1 MLFYITLICSKFV
14 KFILK
19 KCCLFLINRTCLAA
33 IFLVYFTMVHSCI
46 VLYFV
51 VDGRNFNIFIIITTT
66 AAATTPIIIT
76 ITTTTITTRIE
87 ILHINTYER
96 Q

>member
-1 MLFYITLICSKFV
+1 
-14 KFILK
+14 
-19 KCCLFLINRTCLAA
+19 
-33 IFLVYFTMVHSCI
+33 MVHPCT
-46 VLYFV
+46 VLYFI

-66 AAATTPIIIT
+66 AAIAPIIIT
-76 ITTTTITTRIE
+76 ITTTTTIISIG

>member
-1 MLFYITLICSKFV
+1 
-14 KFILK
+14 
-19 KCCLFLINRTCLAA
+19 
-33 IFLVYFTMVHSCI
+33 MVHPCT

-51 VDGRNFNIFIIITTT
+51 VDGRNFNIFIIITT
-66 AAATTPIIIT
+66 AAITPIIIT
-76 ITTTTITTRIE
+76 ITTTTTTISIE